1 MVYRVIVTPSE
12 LLVKLQTLKASRD
25 PLFIYFV
32 ANRPANNERWCADCR
47 SADPMIDEALHS
59 APASATLLEV
69 QITRP
74 EWKESPGPAHFLR
87 RPPFKVTS
95 VPTVMQF
102 DPAAQACT
110 KRFVDGECEQIEA
123 LAAMFMGS
131 NFDSAM

>member
-1 MVYRVIVTPSE
+1 MVYRVVVTPSE
-12 LLVKLQTLKASRD
+12 LLVKLQTLKGSRD
-25 PLFIYFV
+25 PLFLYFV
-32 ANRPANNERWCADCR
+32 SDRLKNNERWCPDCR
-47 SADPMIDEALHS
+47 SADPMIDEALQS

-69 QITRP
+69 QVTRP

-87 RPPFKVTS
+87 QPPFKVTS

-102 DPAAQACT
+102 DPATQKPT